1 MVSDECLSP
10 SVCLLYLADHGQVW
24 DVAFEPGKPDVVA
37 TCGGKFICVF
47 NLETS
52 ALLRKYEHMETQD
65 FYSISW
71 SSLDFGNI
79 LASGSNEG
87 EIRLYDM
94 DRAVN
99 FSRWTCRKRVA
110 INAVQFHSE
119 EACWLFTA
127 SKVRAFI
134 PSAPTRVSYQDG
146 VICLWD
152 IGHPSPPT
160 YSQVQHT
167 ALLKLNFA
175 GSDKDIYSMA
185 WVGDSG
191 AGWIMVGTMDGLLG
205 WRISSDSVKA
215 HSSPRPHMVEFR

>member
-1 MVSDECLSP
+1 M
-10 SVCLLYLADHGQVW
+10 
-24 DVAFEPGKPDVVA
+24 
-37 TCGGKFICVF
+37 TCIYEFV
-47 NLETS
+47 NHLETS

-127 SKVRAFI
+127 SKVRSFI
-134 PSAPTRVSYQDG
+134 PSAPT
-146 VICLWD
+146 
-152 IGHPSPPT
+152 
-160 YSQVQHT
+160 
-167 ALLKLNFA
+167 
-175 GSDKDIYSMA
+175 
-185 WVGDSG
+185 
-191 AGWIMVGTMDGLLG
+191 
-205 WRISSDSVKA
+205 
-215 HSSPRPHMVEFR
+215 